1 MIKSWMFE
9 QLNISCDADPAH
21 FDAVACS
28 KEYAWRSELWA
39 QLETLGFHGIFFSEH
54 HFSGLR
60 ASPSPGVLAAWVAA
74 RSQNLRIGVLGWV
87 LPLWQPWRFLE
98 EVAVLDQL
106 SQGRVEIGVARGSS
120 VDEAAA
126 VGIAEVDIVPMYR
139 EALDILEQAWLSP
152 YLSHCGRYWSFEQLG
167 MVPRPLQYPS
177 PPIWTTVRSTDAAA
191 EAAKRGHRLCTGFLH
206 TDAIV
211 RLFDV
216 YREATVHMHTAERL
230 AIRRCIFVAK
240 TEAQAH
246 EHARAAQAQMP
257 SIVDDDIIAGT
268 PTQVT
273 EQILFQLGRTG
284 AANIVGFFAG
294 HRCDPGAVRT
304 SCDLFGE
311 YVIPALQPASI

>member
-98 EVAVLDQL
+98 KVAVLDQL

-152 YLSHCGRYWSFEQLG
+152 CLSYRGRYWSFEQLG

-177 PPIWTTVRSTDAAA
+177 PPIWATVRSTDAAA
-191 EAAKRGHRLCTGFLH
+191 EAAKRGHRLCTGFCTRMRLCVCSMC
-206 TDAIV
+206 IV
-211 RLFDV
+211 RRQGTCILRNAWRFAV
-216 YREATVHMHTAERL
+216 VSLLPRL
-230 AIRRCIFVAK
+230 KRKHAPMPGRPRRRCHQCWMM
-240 TEAQAH
+240 T
-246 EHARAAQAQMP
+246 
-257 SIVDDDIIAGT
+257 
-268 PTQVT
+268 
-273 EQILFQLGRTG
+273 LLL
-284 AANIVGFFAG
+284 
-294 HRCDPGAVRT
+294 VRRRR
-304 SCDLFGE
+304 
-311 YVIPALQPASI
+311 